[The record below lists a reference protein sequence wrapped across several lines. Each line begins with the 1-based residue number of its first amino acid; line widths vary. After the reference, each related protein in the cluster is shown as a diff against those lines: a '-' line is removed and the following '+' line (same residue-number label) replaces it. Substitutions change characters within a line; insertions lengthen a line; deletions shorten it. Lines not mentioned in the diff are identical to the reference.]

1 MRSSSSSPAAGLKSR
16 RRIAGEP
23 AVCEYTERERERGE
37 RERERERERVT
48 ETKRAVEPA
57 WEAGG
62 EGKRGKQRESEGRSG
77 KAKESEVRE
86 RLREKKTCQAQRQ
99 RSSIRPVS
107 QASGTMRRHALGLG
121 SKGRVRLPELVLG
134 PSSLWKC
141 RSSRSNTSIAFR
153 NPSTGVQ
160 LRELLQ
166 ECRPRLRSSQKTGS
180 PGLSFWESCVPKANR
195 QVAFTITTVPSAPRY
210 RQGIASTG
218 NVKHSSRHE

>member
-1 MRSSSSSPAAGLKSR
+1 M
-16 RRIAGEP
+16 
-23 AVCEYTERERERGE
+23 
-37 RERERERERVT
+37 
-48 ETKRAVEPA
+48 
-57 WEAGG
+57 
-62 EGKRGKQRESEGRSG
+62 
-77 KAKESEVRE
+77 RE

-160 LRELLQ
+160 LHELLSGMPAKAPLLAENGLAWAQ
-166 ECRPRLRSSQKTGS
+166 LLGVMCSQGQPPSGLHNHHRPIRTSVQ
-180 PGLSFWESCVPKANR
+180 A
-195 QVAFTITTVPSAPRY
+195 
-210 RQGIASTG
+210 GIASTG